1 MSILR
6 RIMFQALRRPRRVA
20 LVDDQREYN
29 FLTVAVGAMH
39 VAKAVSSATP
49 KDKVGIMLPTGGAFS
64 LALLGCWLARK
75 TPVPLNYLLSQDE
88 LDHVVADSGIDLIL
102 TADKMIE
109 AVAGLGVDVER
120 LPGPPRRLL
129 MEQLNFK
136 GLPPLRLPPKL
147 SDDQLAVLLYT
158 SGTSGKP
165 KGVMLSE
172 GNLRTNIEDCLQHA
186 GLTRCDTFL
195 GVLPQFHTFGLTV
208 LTLLPLYCGARAV
221 YTARFNPRK
230 VQDLIVQHRPDL
242 FVGVPSMLNAMLGVK
257 KATADDWKSLRYVVC
272 GGEPLPQSVFEGFES
287 KFGVRLLEGYGLTET
302 SPVTNWSTPEHNRLH
317 SVGRALPR
325 VENFIVDDENR
336 LLGPDKEGEIL
347 IAGPNVMLGYYQLPE
362 LTDEAIF
369 DLEVPGRGGVRCFR
383 TGDIGKL
390 DEQGYLYITGR
401 KKEMLII
408 SGENVFPR
416 EIEEVLN
423 QHPSVHASAVIG
435 RPDDSRGEVPIAFV
449 ELEEGA
455 SFDEAA
461 LRKHCRDGVA
471 GFKVPKEIRH
481 LEKLPRNPTGKIMRR
496 ALSPD

>member
-6 RIMFQALRRPRRVA
+6 RIMYHALRRPRRVA

-29 FLTVAVGAMH
+29 FLTIGAGSLH
-39 VAKAVSSATP
+39 VAKAVSAATSR
-49 KDKVGIMLPTGGAFS
+49 DKVGIMLPTGGAFS
-64 LALLGCWLARK
+64 LALLGCWLAGK

-88 LDHVVADSGIDLIL
+88 LDHVVADSGIDVIL
-102 TADKMIE
+102 TAGKMIE
-109 AVAGLGVDVER
+109 AVAGLGVDVDK
-120 LPGPPRRLL
+120 LPGPPRRVL
-129 MEQLNFK
+129 MEQMKFK
-136 GLPPLRLPPKL
+136 GLPPLRVPPKL
-147 SDDQLAVLLYT
+147 ADDDLAVLLYT

-172 GNLRTNIEDCLQHA
+172 GNLRSNIEDCLLHA
-186 GLTRCDTFL
+186 GLTRCDVFL

-208 LTLLPLYCGARAV
+208 LTLLPLYSGARAV

-230 VQDLIVQHRPDL
+230 VQELIVQHRPDL

-257 KATADDWKSLRYVVC
+257 NATAQDWSSLRYVIC
-272 GGEPLPQSVFEGFES
+272 GGEPLPQSVFNGFQER
-287 KFGVRLLEGYGLTET
+287 FGVHLLEGYGLTET

-325 VENFIVDDENR
+325 VRNFIVDDQGR
-336 LLGPDKEGEIL
+336 PLGPDQEGEIL

-362 LTDEAIF
+362 LTDQAIVEL
-369 DLEVPGRGGVRCFR
+369 DVPGEGGVRCFR

-390 DEQGYLYITGR
+390 DAEGYLFITGR

-449 ELEEGA
+449 ELEDGA
-455 SFDEAA
+455 DFDEPA
-461 LRKHCRDGVA
+461 LRKHCRDRIA
-471 GFKVPKEIRH
+471 SFKVPKEIRR
-481 LEKLPRNPTGKIMRR
+481 LDALPRNPTGKIMRR
-496 ALSPD
+496 ALSAD